1 MGFYLNSGNE
11 GFKRVLRSRIY
22 VDKTNMIDY
31 VNSVLGTNEAFL
43 CVSRPRRFGKSMAAN
58 MLAAYYDRSC
68 DSKLLFEGLKIS
80 QMSQFKEHLNKYDVI
95 FLNVQQMLS
104 GAGSAG
110 ELSDFIQA
118 VVLEELKNAYP
129 KFVSKEEKH
138 LPTALASIYAQDTR
152 PDKGFVFIL
161 DEWDCIFR
169 EAKDDT
175 ESQKAYLDF
184 LKDLFKDRT
193 YVLVAYMTGILPI
206 KKYGSHSALNIFDEF
221 SMTDPAALAEYVG
234 FTESEVRELCSEY
247 GKDFEEMRQ
256 WYDGYRFA
264 DEIHIYNPKSVVDGM
279 KNRKLKS
286 FWTGTETYEALQ
298 LYIDIDM
305 DGLKQALIEMLG
317 GKSYKIDTGTFQNDM
332 TSFKTRDDILTLLV
346 HLGYLAY
353 DESERCVFIPNE
365 EVRQEFVRAVK
376 TGGRPELAK
385 AIALSD
391 KLLAATLRME
401 AEEVAR
407 AIEQVHSA
415 VTAPD
420 FYNNEQAL
428 RSAIRFAYL
437 SSIDEFVEIQELPS
451 GIGYADVVFIP
462 FKHSDKP
469 VMIVELKWNKS
480 AEGAI
485 TQMKDRKY
493 SEVFEKYGSDVL
505 LVGINYDEKT
515 KKHTC
520 IIEKLQ
526 N

>member
-22 VDKTNMIDY
+22 VDKTGMIEY
-31 VNSVLGTNEAFL
+31 VNSVLGTNDAFL

-68 DSKLLFEGLKIS
+68 DSSELFQGLKIS
-80 QMSQFKEHLNKYDVI
+80 EKSCFKEHLNRYDVI
-95 FLNVQQMLS
+95 FLNIQQMLS
-104 GAGSAG
+104 GAGSA
-110 ELSDFIQA
+110 ESLSDFIQSA
-118 VVLEELKNAYP
+118 VLEELKEAYP
-129 KFVSKEEKH
+129 DYVLEDERH
-138 LPTALASIYAQDTR
+138 LPTALASVYARDTR

-169 EAKDDT
+169 EAKDDI
-175 ESQKAYLDF
+175 EAQKMYLDF

-193 YVLVAYMTGILPI
+193 YVSLAYMTGILPI
-206 KKYGSHSALNIFDEF
+206 KKYGSHSALNVFDEF
-221 SMTDPAALAEYVG
+221 SMTDPASLAEYVG
-234 FTESEVRELCSEY
+234 FTEPEVRKLCIEF
-247 GKDFEEMRQ
+247 GKDFEEVRQ
-256 WYDGYRFA
+256 WYDGYCFA
-264 DEIHIYNPKSVVDGM
+264 DELHIYNPKSVVDGM

-317 GKSYKIDTGTFQNDM
+317 GKSNKIDTGTFQNDM
-332 TSFKTRDDILTLLV
+332 TSFKTKDDILTLLV

-353 DESERCVFIPNE
+353 DEASRCVFIPNE
-365 EVRQEFVRAVK
+365 EVRQEFVRAVRN
-376 TGGRPELAK
+376 GGRPELVK
-385 AIALSD
+385 AVKASD

-401 AEEVAR
+401 AEEVAK
-407 AIEQVHSA
+407 AIEEVHSA
-415 VTAPD
+415 VTSPD

-437 SSIDEFVEIQELPS
+437 SSIDEFVEIQELPA

-462 FKHSDKP
+462 YKHSDKP

-485 TQMKDRKY
+485 KQIKEKKY
-493 SEVFEKYGSDVL
+493 SDVFQKYGCDVL
-505 LVGINYDEKT
+505 LVGINYDVKN

-520 IIEKLQ
+520 IIERLQ